1 MSFDFLARKI
11 LLHLSV
17 VFNDVGTVA
26 IAGYFLC
33 GGRRHKDS
41 FEGLQE
47 MRSLRSYLCIMN
59 LDQQLAFEE
68 TLLEIILIGSI
79 SCI

>member
-11 LLHLSV
+11 LLRPSV

-41 FEGLQE
+41 FESLQE
-47 MRSLRSYLCIMN
+47 MRSLRSYLCITN

-68 TLLEIILIGSI
+68 TLLEIILIGGI
-79 SCI
+79 SCV